1 VELGVTSLDY
11 YFDTLGGISRSVARA
26 RGKAPD
32 VYVGDQNTS
41 DGKVRTLSEQV
52 AIETRTRILN
62 PKWYE
67 SMLTHGHEGVRQIE
81 AHITNTFGWSATAGA
96 VEPWVYEKVTEK
108 FLLDEDMRKRMAALN
123 PVASARLANRLL
135 EASERRYWEPDEA
148 TQASLQEAGEELEDR
163 VEGINGE
170 VAA

>member
-1 VELGVTSLDY
+1 M
-11 YFDTLGGISRSVARA
+11 
-26 RGKAPD
+26 
-32 VYVGDQNTS
+32 
-41 DGKVRTLSEQV
+41 LS
-52 AIETRTRILN
+52 
-62 PKWYE
+62 
-67 SMLTHGHEGVRQIE
+67 HGHEGVRQIE

-148 TQASLQEAGEELEDR
+148 MQARLQEAGEELEDR
-163 VEGINGE
+163 VEGIDGE